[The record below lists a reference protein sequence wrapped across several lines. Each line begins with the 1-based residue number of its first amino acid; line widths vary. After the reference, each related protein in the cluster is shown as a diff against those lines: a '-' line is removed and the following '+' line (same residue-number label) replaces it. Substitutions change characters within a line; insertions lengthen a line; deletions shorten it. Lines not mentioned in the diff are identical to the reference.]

1 MTGPETPQSQTT
13 LGTGAPVPAT
23 GSKAESATERD
34 QPRLPADAMI
44 ILPLRQIVLFP
55 GVVMPLSLKHAL
67 PIAAAQAAAQM
78 QQPFGAILQLDPEI
92 ETPTLDQLHKVGTIA
107 NVLRYVTAPDG
118 THQVVCQGQERFRI
132 LEFLDGYPHLTAR
145 IERLAETGGDGPE
158 AEARLHQLK
167 ERSLEVLALLPEA
180 PPELG
185 NAIQSLSS
193 PSHGADLVTT
203 FMDLKAGERQEILEI
218 TDVNARLDKVLTALG
233 HRLEVLK
240 LSRDIGEQT
249 KESMAD
255 QQREYFLRQQM
266 KTIQKELGEDE
277 DAKAEIQELKEAI
290 GEARMPEE
298 AEKHALKELKRL
310 ERMPEA
316 AGEYSMVRTYL
327 DWLVELPWSKRSD
340 DVIDIAKA
348 RTILD
353 DEHFGLDKIK
363 KRILEHLAVR
373 KLNPD
378 GASPILCFVGPPGVG
393 KTSLGKSIAHAMGR
407 EFIRASLG
415 GLHDEAEIRGHRR
428 TYMGALP
435 GNIIQSLRK
444 AGTSNPVFMLDEM
457 DKLGSGGFHG
467 DPSSALL
474 EVLDPA
480 QNNTFRD
487 NYLALPF
494 DLSQVMFV
502 ATANVLDA
510 IPGPLRDRMEIIELP
525 SYTGDEKLEIARRYL
540 VERQLETNGLRD
552 DQAIVT
558 EEALRVIVADYTR
571 EAGVRNLERLIG
583 AVLRHV
589 AMRIAEGTDERVSI
603 EPDDLHAILGP
614 KRVESEIAMRTSV
627 PGVATGLAWTPVGGD
642 ILFVEATR
650 LPGKGQLI
658 LTGQLGDVM
667 RESAQ
672 AALSLVK
679 SSARRYGLD
688 EALFESNDIHVHVPA
703 GAIPKDG
710 PSAGVAMFVAL
721 MSLLKDETVRHDT
734 AMTGEISLRGLMLP
748 VGGIKEKVLAAHRAG
763 ITRVMLPA
771 RNWKDFEDIPE
782 SARSALEFV
791 WLEHV
796 DDAIET
802 VVGAGSEPTRKLE
815 APTAPL
821 GFGLRPARGDDHSRP
836 AGER

>member
-1 MTGPETPQSQTT
+1 
-13 LGTGAPVPAT
+13 
-23 GSKAESATERD
+23 
-34 QPRLPADAMI
+34 MI
-44 ILPLRQIVLFP
+44 ILPLRHIVLFP
-55 GVVMPLSLKHAL
+55 GVVMPLALKHPLA
-67 PIAAAQAAAQM
+67 IAAAQAAAQS
-78 QQPFGAILQLDPEI
+78 QQPFGALLQLDPEI
-92 ETPTLDQLHKVGTIA
+92 EKPTPDQLHQVGTIA
-107 NVLRYVTAPDG
+107 GVLRYVTAPEG
-118 THQVVCQGQERFRI
+118 THHVVCQGQERFRI

-145 IERLAETGGDGPE
+145 IERLPETAGEGPE

-185 NAIQSLSS
+185 NAIQALSS
-193 PSHGADLVTT
+193 PSHGADLVTS
-203 FMDLKAGERQEILEI
+203 FMDLKAAERQEILEL
-218 TDVNARLDKVLTALG
+218 TDVTARLDKVLAVLG
-233 HRLEVLK
+233 QRLEILK

-277 DAKAEIQELKEAI
+277 DSKAEIQELREAI
-290 GEARMPEE
+290 AEAGMPEE
-298 AEKHALKELKRL
+298 AEKHAMKELIRL

-327 DWLVELPWSKRSD
+327 DWLIELPWSKRSD
-340 DVIDIAKA
+340 DVIDIAAA
-348 RTILD
+348 RKILD
-353 DEHFGLDKIK
+353 DEHFGLEKIK

-378 GASPILCFVGPPGVG
+378 GSSPILCFVGPPGVG

-407 EFIRASLG
+407 EFVRASLG

-435 GNIIQSLRK
+435 GNIIQGLRK
-444 AGTSNPVFMLDEM
+444 AGTNNPVFMLDEM
-457 DKLGSGGFHG
+457 DKLGGGRFHG

-525 SYTGDEKLEIARRYL
+525 SYTSEEKLEIAKRYL
-540 VERQLETNGLRD
+540 VARQLEANGLSPH
-552 DQAIVT
+552 QALVPEQTLAAI
-558 EEALRVIVADYTR
+558 IADYTR

-589 AMRIAEGTDERVSI
+589 AMRIAEGRDEAVTV
-603 EPDDLHAILGP
+603 EPADLHEILGP

-650 LPGKGQLI
+650 LPGSGKLI

-672 AALSLVK
+672 AALSFVK
-679 SSARRYGLD
+679 SSARRYGID
-688 EALFESNDIHVHVPA
+688 ESLFERSDIHVHVPA

-710 PSAGVAMFVAL
+710 PSAGVAMFIAL

-734 AMTGEISLRGLMLP
+734 AMTGEISLRGLVLP

-763 ITRVMLPA
+763 ITRVMLPS
-771 RNWKDFEDIPE
+771 RNQKDFEDIPE
-782 SARSALEFV
+782 SARNALDFV

-796 DDAIET
+796 DDAIEA
-802 VVGAGSEPTRKLE
+802 VVGPKPTPTRSLE
-815 APTAPL
+815 APKASL
-821 GFGLRPARGDDHSRP
+821 GFGLRPTEGGDHRRP
-836 AGER
+836 AGEG